1 MNKMA
6 PVLHSSLGPHLLQS
20 DFAAPPTKRWS
31 QFPQPLGLGW
41 PWGLLW
47 PRACG
52 GRMVCQLQACGALP
66 FSFPLS
72 HGPVTA
78 VRTSLAFSTEDE
90 RRFGAA
96 AGPTVPAKA
105 SDA

>member
-1 MNKMA
+1 
-6 PVLHSSLGPHLLQS
+6 
-20 DFAAPPTKRWS
+20 
-31 QFPQPLGLGW
+31 
-41 PWGLLW
+41 
-47 PRACG
+47 
-52 GRMVCQLQACGALP
+52 MVCQLQACGALP